1 MAGNVIASRIA
12 DFLKKYPP
20 FTALSKEELY
30 TISVEV
36 VVNHFEPGDYVFRQG
51 EEGKGY
57 LFVVKEGA
65 IHLERQEADAV
76 VLVDICDEGDLFG
89 VRAMLSG
96 KPYVFH
102 GRSAEESLIYAIPIA
117 YFKPLMESHSQIA
130 MFFAAGLAG
139 GQANVLDANVAKRIP
154 YQDSG
159 ALLNWNRPL
168 EKTHGALVWMSPD
181 ESIKQVAITMS
192 DKRIGS
198 MVLRHSTGDIA
209 GIVTDT
215 DFREK
220 VSTGKVSI
228 EAPVKEIMSGEVI
241 TMPLGQ
247 PLSSYLLK
255 MLRYKIRHICI
266 TADREPVGM
275 LSERD
280 LMAAHQNHP
289 VTLVYA
295 MEEAAT
301 FQRLI
306 DLRNQADDLIRF
318 YLEQQVSISLTAS
331 LTTHI
336 NDVIIHR
343 VIDMALQEMQ
353 ENSGPQPVG
362 FSWVCLGSEGRS
374 EQLIRTDQ
382 DNAIIY
388 EDVEGSTADKEKVQ
402 QYFLELAG
410 KVNQMLA
417 EAGFEY
423 CPADMM
429 AGNPKWC
436 QPLSEWKKYFS
447 GWIRQP
453 QEKALM
459 LSTIFFDYRRVYGSE
474 VLITQLKD
482 HLKKEI
488 NEERIFLNFL
498 AKNALKNP
506 PPLSFFKNFV
516 VERSG
521 EHQHEFDIKARAMM
535 PLVDIARVLSL
546 ETGQLDEMNTVARYH
561 LLAKEEPKR
570 QELYHAAADSYE
582 YLMRIRALNG
592 FIHHDS
598 GRFITIE
605 SLGKLDRQILR
616 NTFEPIYQLQ
626 QMLELRYQL
635 SYFN

>member
-1 MAGNVIASRIA
+1 MAANIIASRIA

-20 FTALSKEELY
+20 FTSLSKEELY
-30 TISVEV
+30 SVSQEV
-36 VVNHFEPGDYVFRQG
+36 VVQHFEAGDYVFRQE
-51 EEGKGY
+51 EEGSGY
-57 LFVVKEGA
+57 LFVVKEGLV
-65 IHLERQEADAV
+65 HLERQEGDAI

-102 GRSAEESLIYAIPIA
+102 ARSAEESLVYGIPIKR
-117 YFKPLMESHSQIA
+117 FKPLVESHGQIA
-130 MFFAAGLAG
+130 LFFAAGLAG
-139 GQANVLDANVAKRIP
+139 GQAGVFDTSVKKRFP
-154 YQDSG
+154 FQDSG
-159 ALLNWNRPL
+159 SLLNWNRPL
-168 EKTHGALVWMSPD
+168 EKTHGDLVWMSPD
-181 ESIKQVAITMS
+181 KSVKEVATAMS
-192 DKRIGS
+192 EKKIGS
-198 MVLRHSTGDIA
+198 MVLCHENGEIA
-209 GIVTDT
+209 GIATDT

-228 EAPVKEIMSGEVI
+228 SSPVSEIMSREVV

-255 MLRYKIRHICI
+255 MLRHKIRHICI
-266 TADREPVGM
+266 TVDGKPVGM

-295 MEEAAT
+295 IEEADT
-301 FQRLI
+301 LRRLI
-306 DLRNQADDLIRF
+306 DLRNQADNLVRF
-318 YLEQQVSISLTAS
+318 YLEQRVSISLTAS
-331 LTTHI
+331 LATHI
-336 NDVIIHR
+336 NDVLIRR
-343 VIDMALQEMQ
+343 VMDIALQEVQ
-353 ENSGPQPVG
+353 AASGPPPVD
-362 FSWVCLGSEGRS
+362 FTWICLGSEGRA

-388 EDVEGSTADKEKVQ
+388 EDVEGSAQEKEKVQ
-402 QYFLELAG
+402 QYFLQLAG
-410 KVNQMLA
+410 KVNHML
-417 EAGFEY
+417 EATGFER

-429 AGNPKWC
+429 ASNPKWC
-436 QPLSEWKKYFS
+436 QPLAEWKKYFS
-447 GWIRQP
+447 GWIMQP

-459 LSTIFFDYRRVYGSE
+459 LSTIFFDYRPVYGSE
-474 VLITQLKD
+474 TLIAQLKD

-488 NEERIFLNFL
+488 REERIFLNFL

-506 PPLSFFKNFV
+506 PPLSFFKNLV

-546 ETGQLDEMNTVARYH
+546 DIGQLDEMNTVARYH

-570 QELYHAAADSYE
+570 KELYYAAADSYE
-582 YLMRIRALNG
+582 YLMRIRAING
-592 FIHHDS
+592 FTHHDS
-598 GRFITIE
+598 GRFVDIE

-635 SYFN
+635 SYFQ